1 MFTCDGAIRGLN
13 ELTQKVSGAYG
24 STFLDI
30 RLLLLRSFLSVGCS
44 MISAVS
50 FRLVEI
56 LLLAMGFVRGRHVAH
71 DSMLE

>member
-13 ELTQKVSGAYG
+13 ELTELWKYIPRYQTTIEEFSKRGM
-24 STFLDI
+24 LDD
-30 RLLLLRSFLSVGCS
+30 
-44 MISAVS
+44 SAVS

-71 DSMLE
+71 DSVLESVTA